1 VSKEVNLATENRE
14 QGGTTAERPRR
25 EERPSRPRRGGYQ
38 RRSRRKVCAF
48 CDDKSLKIDYKN
60 ANALYNY
67 LTDRGKILPRRA
79 TGCCARH
86 QRELA
91 VAIKR
96 ARHLALLPFVAE
108 QSRRG

>member
-1 VSKEVNLATENRE
+1 MATENSNQE
-14 QGGTTAERPRR
+14 GTTSERPRR
-25 EERPSRPRRGGYQ
+25 EGRPSRPRRGGYQ

-48 CDDKSLKIDYKN
+48 CDDKSLQIDYKN

-79 TGCCARH
+79 TGSCAKH

-91 VAIKR
+91 LAIKR
-96 ARHLALLPFVAE
+96 ARHLALLPFVTE

>member
-1 VSKEVNLATENRE
+1 LAPENQE
-14 QGGTTAERPRR
+14 QGGSSERPRR
-25 EERPSRPRRGGYQ
+25 QSDRPSRPRRGGGSYR

-48 CDDKSLKIDYKN
+48 CDDKSLKIDYKS

-67 LTDRGKILPRRA
+67 LTDKGKILPRRA
-79 TGCCARH
+79 TGCCAKH
-86 QRELA
+86 QRSLA

-96 ARHLALLPFVAE
+96 ARHLALLPFVGD